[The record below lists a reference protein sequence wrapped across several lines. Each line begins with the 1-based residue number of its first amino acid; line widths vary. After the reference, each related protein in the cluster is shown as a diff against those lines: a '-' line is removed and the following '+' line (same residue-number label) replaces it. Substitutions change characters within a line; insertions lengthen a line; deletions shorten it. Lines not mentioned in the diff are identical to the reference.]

1 MYVNIYI
8 YIYIYIYIGTHIC
21 TYICINICTCT
32 CTHVHVFVC
41 DPPYDVRDKGDK
53 KPTTHQQ
60 NTLSVSNMRIYYFK
74 Q

>member
-1 MYVNIYI
+1 MYI
-8 YIYIYIYIGTHIC
+8 
-21 TYICINICTCT
+21 YICINICICTCT
-32 CTHVHVFVC
+32 CICTHVHVFVC

-60 NTLSVSNMRIYYFK
+60 NTLNVSNMRIYYFK